1 MAAPEPESF
10 PVHETMAE
18 TGTRGPQKPAARIQ
32 FVPQSLRNVARLDPG
47 SPIPKRAGCHD
58 EGSDRSIR
66 HPRPLLPR
74 GDGGMTV
81 GRVLSLLAALSL
93 SGCVASNGPVGEL
106 PERRMPPQIAQSVPT
121 MNQFGAVQ
129 PTATDRSNAQIAA
142 DFLELS
148 FQMESG
154 RRIERLSR
162 FEGPV
167 TIAVAPGAPGSLSPD
182 LDRLVDRLRTEARI
196 DIRRVPYGAEADIT
210 VETLPRDRMQRVV
223 PEAACFVV
231 PRVSS
236 WAEFRRARNS
246 REMDWTTL
254 DTRERVAVFLPNDV
268 APQEVRDCLHEEVAQ
283 ALGPLNDLYR
293 LPDSV
298 FNDDNFHAVLTGF
311 DMLILRAYY
320 DGALRSGMT
329 QPEVAAALPAILA
342 RINPRGETAGP
353 VEAGATPRA
362 WIDAI
367 ETALG
372 PGTRD
377 GLRVAAAER
386 AVTVAR
392 QAGLSD
398 ARLAFSYFALG
409 RLSLAT
415 DVEGSVNAFLA
426 AANIYEG
433 IAPGGIHLAH
443 IDMQLAAF
451 ALSSGR
457 ADEALRLSGQALPAA
472 TRAQNASLLSTLL
485 MIRAESLDALGRA
498 SEARQVRLDSLA
510 WGRYGFGN
518 SAAVGARLTEV
529 AALAP

>member
-1 MAAPEPESF
+1 MLHFS
-10 PVHETMAE
+10 
-18 TGTRGPQKPAARIQ
+18 
-32 FVPQSLRNVARLDPG
+32 
-47 SPIPKRAGCHD
+47 
-58 EGSDRSIR
+58 
-66 HPRPLLPR
+66 
-74 GDGGMTV
+74 
-81 GRVLSLLAALSL
+81 VLSAFVV
-93 SGCVASNGPVGEL
+93 SGCVSTVPSRDVA
-106 PERRMPPQIAQSVPT
+106 ERRVTPEIVQAIPA
-121 MNQFGAVQ
+121 MNQFGATQ
-129 PTATDRSNAQIAA
+129 TSAPERSNAQIAA

-154 RRIERLSR
+154 RQIERLSR

-167 TIAVAPGAPGSLSPD
+167 TITVAPGAPASLSPD
-182 LDRLVDRLRTEARI
+182 LDRLIDRLRTEARI
-196 DIRRVPYGAEADIT
+196 DIRRVPYGTQANIT
-210 VETLPRDRMQRVV
+210 VETLPRERMQRFV

-231 PRVSS
+231 PRVTS

-246 REMDWTTL
+246 RDMDWTTL
-254 DTRERVAVFLPNDV
+254 EVRERVAVFLPNDV

-283 ALGPLNDLYR
+283 AMGPLNDLYR
-293 LPDSV
+293 LDDSV

-320 DGALRSGMT
+320 DDAIRSGMT
-329 QPEVAAALPAILA
+329 RAEVAAVLPGILA
-342 RINPRGETAGP
+342 RLNPRGEGVGGP
-353 VEAGATPRA
+353 VDQSPTPRA
-362 WIDAI
+362 WIEAI

-372 PGTRD
+372 PGTRAPE
-377 GLRVAAAER
+377 RVIAADR
-386 AVTVAR
+386 AVTIAR
-392 QAGLSD
+392 QSGLSD

-426 AANIYEG
+426 AANIYDR
-433 IAPGGIHLAH
+433 IAPGGIHAAH

-485 MIRAESLDALGRA
+485 MIRAEALDAMGRA

-518 SAAVGARLTEV
+518 TAAVGARLTEV

>member
-1 MAAPEPESF
+1 MF
-10 PVHETMAE
+10 
-18 TGTRGPQKPAARIQ
+18 
-32 FVPQSLRNVARLDPG
+32 LR
-47 SPIPKRAGCHD
+47 
-58 EGSDRSIR
+58 
-66 HPRPLLPR
+66 LLPFS
-74 GDGGMTV
+74 
-81 GRVLSLLAALSL
+81 VLSAFLV
-93 SGCVASNGPVGEL
+93 SGCVSTVPSRDVA
-106 PERRMPPQIAQSVPT
+106 ERRVTPEIVQAIPA
-121 MNQFGAVQ
+121 MNQFGATQVSA
-129 PTATDRSNAQIAA
+129 PARSNAQIAA

-167 TIAVAPGAPGSLSPD
+167 TITVAPGAPASLSPD
-182 LDRLVDRLRTEARI
+182 LDRLIDRLRTEARI
-196 DIRRVPYGAEADIT
+196 DIRRVPYGTAANIT
-210 VETLPRDRMQRVV
+210 VETLPRERMQRFV

-236 WAEFRRARNS
+236 WTEFRRARNS
-246 REMDWTTL
+246 RDMDWTTL
-254 DTRERVAVFLPNDV
+254 ESRERVAVFLPNDV

-283 ALGPLNDLYR
+283 AMGPLNDLYR
-293 LPDSV
+293 LDDSV

-311 DMLILRAYY
+311 DMLILRAYH
-320 DGALRSGMT
+320 DDAIRSGMT
-329 QPEVAAALPAILA
+329 QAEVAAVLPGVLA
-342 RINPRGETAGP
+342 RLNPRGERAGGP
-353 VEAGATPRA
+353 VDQSPTPRA
-362 WIDAI
+362 WIEAI

-372 PGTRD
+372 PGTR
-377 GLRVAAAER
+377 GPERVIAADR
-386 AVTVAR
+386 AVTIAR

-426 AANIYEG
+426 AANIYDR
-433 IAPGGIHLAH
+433 IAPGGIHAAH

-485 MIRAESLDALGRA
+485 MIRAEALDGMGRS

-518 SAAVGARLTEV
+518 TAAVGARLTEV

>member
-1 MAAPEPESF
+1 MTARDAA
-10 PVHETMAE
+10 
-18 TGTRGPQKPAARIQ
+18 
-32 FVPQSLRNVARLDPG
+32 QSSCAPDAPRRSAGLR
-47 SPIPKRAGCHD
+47 
-58 EGSDRSIR
+58 
-66 HPRPLLPR
+66 LLPFC
-74 GDGGMTV
+74 
-81 GRVLSLLAALSL
+81 LASALVL
-93 SGCVASNGPVGEL
+93 SGCVASNTALPEV
-106 PERRMPPQIAQSVPT
+106 PERRMTPEIVQSVPA
-121 MNQFGAVQ
+121 MNQFGTVQ
-129 PTATDRSNAQIAA
+129 TFPPNRSNAQIAA
-142 DFLELS
+142 DFLDLS
-148 FQMESG
+148 FAMESG
-154 RRIERLSR
+154 RRIDRLSR
-162 FEGPV
+162 FEGPI
-167 TIAVAPGAPGSLSPD
+167 TIAVAPGAPASLSPD

-196 DIRRVPYGAEADIT
+196 DIRRVSYSAGANIT
-210 VETLPRDRMQRVV
+210 VETLPRSRMQRIV

-236 WAEFRRARNS
+236 WADFRRARNS
-246 REMDWTTL
+246 RDMDWTTL
-254 DTRERVAVFLPNDV
+254 VTREQVAVFLPNDV
-268 APQEVRDCLHEEVAQ
+268 APQEVRDCLQEEVAQ

-311 DMLILRAYY
+311 DMVILRAYY
-320 DGALRSGMT
+320 DDAIRPGMT
-329 QPEVAAALPAILA
+329 RAEVAALLPGILA
-342 RINPRGETAGP
+342 RINPRGETGGITSDTSP
-353 VEAGATPRA
+353 TPRA
-362 WIDAI
+362 WVEAI

-377 GLRVAAAER
+377 GLRVAAADR
-386 AVTVAR
+386 AVTIAR

-426 AANIYEG
+426 AANIYDR
-433 IAPGGIHLAH
+433 IAPGGIHAAH

-457 ADEALRLSGQALPAA
+457 ADEALRLSGQAMPAA

-485 MIRAESLDALGRA
+485 MIRAEALDALGRS

-510 WGRYGFGN
+510 WGRYGFGT

>member
-1 MAAPEPESF
+1 MTNP
-10 PVHETMAE
+10 HD
-18 TGTRGPQKPAARIQ
+18 AARACTVAGARRGSI
-32 FVPQSLRNVARLDPG
+32 ARLF
-47 SPIPKRAGCHD
+47 
-58 EGSDRSIR
+58 
-66 HPRPLLPR
+66 PLP
-74 GDGGMTV
+74 
-81 GRVLSLLAALSL
+81 VLSALVL
-93 SGCVASNGPVGEL
+93 SGCVAATAPTDIA
-106 PERRMPPQIAQSVPT
+106 ERRMTPDIVQSVPV
-121 MNQFGAVQ
+121 MNQFGTVQ
-129 PTATDRSNAQIAA
+129 PTPTTRSNAQIAA

-154 RRIERLSR
+154 RRIDRLSR

-167 TIAVAPGAPGSLSPD
+167 TIAVAPGAPASLSSD
-182 LDRLVDRLRTEARI
+182 LDRLIDRLRTEARI
-196 DIRRVPYGAEADIT
+196 DIRRVAHDGSANIT
-210 VETLPRDRMQRVV
+210 IETLPRDRMQRIV

-254 DTRERVAVFLPNDV
+254 ETRERVAVFLPSDV
-268 APQEVRDCLHEEVAQ
+268 APQEVRDCLQEEVAQ

-293 LPDSV
+293 LHDSV

-311 DMLILRAYY
+311 DMLILRAYH
-320 DGALRSGMT
+320 DDAIRSGMT
-329 QPEVAAALPAILA
+329 QPEVAAVLPGILA
-342 RINPRGETAGP
+342 RINPRGETGGSADVTP
-353 VEAGATPRA
+353 TPRA
-362 WIDAI
+362 WIEAI

-377 GLRVAAAER
+377 GLRVAAADR
-386 AVTVAR
+386 AVTIAR
-392 QAGLSD
+392 QTGLSD

-415 DVEGSVNAFLA
+415 DIEGSVNAFLA
-426 AANIYEG
+426 AANIYDR
-433 IAPGGIHLAH
+433 IAPGGIHAAH

-457 ADEALRLSGQALPAA
+457 ADEALRLSGQAMPAA
-472 TRAQNASLLSTLL
+472 TQAQNASLLSTLL
-485 MIRAESLDALGRA
+485 MIRAEALDAMGRS

-510 WGRYGFGN
+510 WGRYGFGS